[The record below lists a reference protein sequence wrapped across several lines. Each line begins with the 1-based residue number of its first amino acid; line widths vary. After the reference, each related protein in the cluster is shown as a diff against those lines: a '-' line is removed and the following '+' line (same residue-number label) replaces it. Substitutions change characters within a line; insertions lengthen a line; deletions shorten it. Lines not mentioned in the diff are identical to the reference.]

1 MNVILEDILSFR
13 NFLSKKFIF
22 GNGIEIGALHTPIKI
37 YNQADVRY
45 VDRFG
50 LDKLQL
56 HYPGLSE
63 EKLIEPDI
71 IDNGE
76 LLSKFEKGSLD
87 FIVANHM
94 LEHCENPLG
103 SMRVHLQRLKKG
115 GVCFY
120 PISDKRVSFDC
131 DREKTEFDHLVH
143 DDEVGPESSRTHHY
157 EEWVE
162 KVCKI
167 CFLERGIEKFKWHEG
182 LRNLL
187 IDRHL
192 ESLTSEQLR
201 VILDD
206 MNYSIHFHVWDSD
219 SFLEFIINAR
229 AHLEN
234 VFSIICCIHNQS
246 EIIAI
251 LKKI

>member
-94 LEHCENPLG
+94 L
-103 SMRVHLQRLKKG
+103 
-115 GVCFY
+115 
-120 PISDKRVSFDC
+120 
-131 DREKTEFDHLVH
+131 
-143 DDEVGPESSRTHHY
+143 
-157 EEWVE
+157 
-162 KVCKI
+162 
-167 CFLERGIEKFKWHEG
+167 
-182 LRNLL
+182 
-187 IDRHL
+187 
-192 ESLTSEQLR
+192 
-201 VILDD
+201 
-206 MNYSIHFHVWDSD
+206 
-219 SFLEFIINAR
+219 
-229 AHLEN
+229 
-234 VFSIICCIHNQS
+234 
-246 EIIAI
+246 
-251 LKKI
+251 